1 MAGHGLLDNDPAM
14 SRRAVIALLW
24 FAVIL
29 VGYEALWSLTG
40 VPRSVGPIIA
50 TAVAAAVTI
59 DSPGL
64 FRARGATAPFSP
76 EG

>member
-1 MAGHGLLDNDPAM
+1 MAGYGLPDNDPVM
-14 SRRAVIALLW
+14 SRRVVIALLW
-24 FAVIL
+24 FAAIL
-29 VGYEALWSLTG
+29 VGYELLWSLTG

-50 TAVAAAVTI
+50 TAVAAAITI

-64 FRARGATAPFSP
+64 FRARGAAEPLSQ